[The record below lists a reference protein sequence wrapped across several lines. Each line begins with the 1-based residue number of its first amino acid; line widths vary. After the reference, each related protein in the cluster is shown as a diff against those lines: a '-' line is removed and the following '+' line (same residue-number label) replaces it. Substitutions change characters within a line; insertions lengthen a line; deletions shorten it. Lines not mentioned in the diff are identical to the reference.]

1 MAAAKVVKLR
11 EESLKLLEAGKLT
24 LCSMAEMSKIMT
36 DKNADSLLAK
46 VQGLSKRE
54 TEALVAKQLPPVAV
68 KHERVRKVNMA
79 PVAAPL
85 LPPVA
90 AVASSPLF
98 TQLAESVAPASSP
111 VVQPE
116 ATVMTSYAFLADE
129 EFDELLAE
137 VKTYAGNQ
145 PLAEILKSAMRSYLK
160 ERAPKTSQTRSFN
173 TEGRYVPKHLRQQ
186 VLKRDGSRCCFLS
199 PEGLQCTSQVGLQI
213 DHITPF
219 AKGGKTEESNLRTLC
234 RAHNL
239 HLAEAEFGREK
250 IYFHQGKLELG

>member
-1 MAAAKVVKLR
+1 MLYFLTFSESLVELGGMDAAIKTFLEANTKERAATVEVVRMLIPIMDQQLYLNAGYSSLFAFLTEKCRYSEASAYRRMAAAKVVKLR

-36 DKNADSLLAK
+36 DQNADSLLAK

-54 TEALVAKQLPPVAV
+54 TKALVAKQLPPVAV

-145 PLAEILKSAMRSYLK
+145 PLAE
-160 ERAPKTSQTRSFN
+160 
-173 TEGRYVPKHLRQQ
+173 
-186 VLKRDGSRCCFLS
+186 
-199 PEGLQCTSQVGLQI
+199 
-213 DHITPF
+213 
-219 AKGGKTEESNLRTLC
+219 TL
-234 RAHNL
+234 N
-239 HLAEAEFGREK
+239 
-250 IYFHQGKLELG
+250 QP